1 LKILILKYLTDTI
14 SEKELEVLHEWL
26 KHPENQEIFKSMV
39 GTNHTLDYVYR
50 PINTENAYHN
60 VLKASKKHKDST
72 KKIRN
77 TLLKYAAILVLI
89 LGTSFGL
96 YTHMKSDASVMVESK
111 LEEAPQVVLEFDDG
125 TLKVLDEKTTSN
137 IVLSGGG
144 VSIKQEHGKLLYTQS
159 NNSAIDPTH
168 DQISVPYGKRFT
180 VKLTDGTVIS
190 LNSGSRLKYPKSFAG
205 RDSREV
211 YLFGEAYFNIEKD
224 KRRPFIVHTDKM
236 NIRVFG
242 TKFNV
247 SNYSNES
254 SASAVLT
261 EGSIGVYS
269 PSETLAEKDLI
280 VIKPGQQV
288 IVQKDSF
295 IIRKVNVEKHV
306 AWSSDKL
313 YFENDRLADIIKELE
328 RHYNVSIDNE
338 SSELDDIRYT
348 GTFSKESIKE
358 VLSVFSSTTH
368 FDYKI
373 SNNKITI
380 EKGQH

>member
-1 LKILILKYLTDTI
+1 MKNLILKYLTDTI
-14 SEKELEVLHEWL
+14 SEKELELLHDWL
-26 KHPENQEIFKSMV
+26 KLPENQELFKSMV
-39 GTNHTLDYVYR
+39 STNRTLDHIYSSVNPESAYR
-50 PINTENAYHN
+50 K
-60 VLKASKKHKDST
+60 VLESSKDQNKSAR
-72 KKIRN
+72 KIYN

-96 YTHMKSDASVMVESK
+96 YTLMKSDVGILTEPKLVEV
-111 LEEAPQVVLEFDDG
+111 PQVILEFDDG

-137 IVLSGGG
+137 IVLSGEG
-144 VSIKQEHGKLLYTQS
+144 VSIKQEYGKLLYTQS
-159 NNSAIDPTH
+159 NKPAIELAH
-168 DQISVPYGKRFT
+168 NQISVPYGKRFT

-190 LNSGSRLKYPKSFAG
+190 LNSGSRLKYPQSFTG
-205 RDSREV
+205 MDSREV
-211 YLFGEAYFNIEKD
+211 YLFGEAYFNVEKD
-224 KRRPFIVHTDKM
+224 QSRPFIVHTNKM
-236 NIRVFG
+236 NVRVFG

-295 IIRKVNVEKHV
+295 IVRKVNVEKHV

-313 YFENDRLADIIKELE
+313 YFDNDRLADIIKELE
-328 RHYNVSIDNE
+328 RHYNVSIDNK

-358 VLSVFSSTTH
+358 VLNIFSSTTH
-368 FDYKI
+368 FEYKI
-373 SNNKITI
+373 LNNKITI
-380 EKGQH
+380 DKGRH